1 MFKTLKGI
9 FKTGCATTSYPEAPL
24 ERPEYARGKPEHNL
38 EACIACS
45 ACANACPPNAI
56 QMVPDENA
64 GTITWSINF
73 GRCIFCGRCEEV
85 CPTHAIVLTPEFE
98 LAVFDKNDLEQTATY
113 PLQKCSEC
121 GQYYASAKEIDYAG
135 QILAHNAQ
143 GADAAN
149 AIAALGV
156 CPECKQ
162 KADAAR
168 YAAAVEKAGN
178 PTPAPTEEQMAE
190 SRRIAAL
197 RKEA

>member
-1 MFKTLKGI
+1 MFKTLKEI
-9 FKTGCATTSYPEAPL
+9 LKTGCATASYPDAPL
-24 ERPEYARGKPEHNL
+24 ERPEYARGKPEHSL

-56 QMVPDENA
+56 QMVPDGDA

-85 CPTHAIVLTPEFE
+85 CPTHAIVLTSEFE

-113 PLQKCSEC
+113 PLQKCSVC
-121 GQYYASAKEIDYAG
+121 GQYYASAKEVDYAG
-135 QILAHNAQ
+135 QIIRHNG
-143 GADAAN
+143 GADADQV
-149 AIAALGV
+149 IEMLGV

-168 YAAAVEKAGN
+168 YQAAAEKAGN
-178 PTPAPTEEQMAE
+178 PTPAPTEEQLEE

>member
-9 FKTGCATTSYPEAPL
+9 LKTGCATTSYPDAPL

-38 EACIACS
+38 EACIACT

-56 QMVPDENA
+56 QMVTDAEA
-64 GTITWSINF
+64 GTIMWSINF

-85 CPTHAIVLTPEFE
+85 CPTRAVVLTPEFE

-113 PLQKCSEC
+113 PLQKCSAC
-121 GQYYASAKEIDYAG
+121 GQYYASAKEVDYAG
-135 QILAHNAQ
+135 QIIRHNG
-143 GADAAN
+143 GADAAQ
-149 AIAALGV
+149 ALEMLGM

-162 KADAAR
+162 KVDAAR
-168 YAAAVEKAGN
+168 YQAAAETAGN
-178 PTPAPTEEQMAE
+178 PTPAPTEEQMEE